1 MILQLY
7 SGHLA
12 GEIHGLINYI
22 LGNPELVGNP
32 NRVIS
37 LSDQPSLF
45 FVFKRASNNRRPI
58 LNKKNK
64 SKSSPLPLKSY
75 QKIPCLN
82 PYPKIFQ

>member
-12 GEIHGLINYI
+12 GEIHRLINYT
-22 LGNPELVGNP
+22 LGDPEIVGNP

-45 FVFKRASNNRRPI
+45 FVFKRARNNPRPI

-64 SKSSPLPLKSY
+64 VKIKSFAFKELSKDT
-75 QKIPCLN
+75 I
-82 PYPKIFQ
+82 

>member
-12 GEIHGLINYI
+12 GEIHRLINYT
-22 LGNPELVGNP
+22 LGDPELVGNP

-45 FVFKRASNNRRPI
+45 FVCERARNNTRPI
-58 LNKKNK
+58 
-64 SKSSPLPLKSY
+64 
-75 QKIPCLN
+75 
-82 PYPKIFQ
+82 